1 MKIISDENYENM
13 KRAKDFYG
21 EEKKAFSYNLY
32 NNITSVHAEYI
43 CNTKTQN

>member
-1 MKIISDENYENM
+1 MKIITDENDENM

-32 NNITSVHAEYI
+32 NITSAHAEYI
-43 CNTKTQN
+43 CNTKTHN